1 LQNKNH
7 YLRIYATVLEKA
19 FAARNTTNVA
29 LLDFGTGNGLLALFA
44 KFCGVEK
51 VYASDVSSSF
61 LQAAQQLS
69 TQLNLPIEGWILGNE
84 ETLPHYFS
92 TKSLDMVIGTDV
104 IEHVYNL
111 DQLFNTFNSINSNI
125 ITVFTTASVAE
136 NPIKSKQL
144 KQLQLKDELEDSN
157 AFQMAVENEFAG
169 VCFLEV
175 RKRIIQQYNTNLSN
189 DIVLLLAKK
198 TRGLKK
204 DEIEK
209 AVDFYIQKKILPIE
223 INHPT
228 NTCDPIT
235 GSWTER
241 LLSIK
246 EYKTIHLQH
255 NKTLLVHLGFYNS
268 SAKGVKGI
276 FAAIVNVCLQIFGSI
291 AMIITPFIILEG
303 VPKKSTF

>member
-1 LQNKNH
+1 M
-7 YLRIYATVLEKA
+7 
-19 FAARNTTNVA
+19 
-29 LLDFGTGNGLLALFA
+29 
-44 KFCGVEK
+44 
-51 VYASDVSSSF
+51 YASDVSSSF
-61 LQAAQQLS
+61 LHAAQQLS
-69 TQLNLPIEGWILGNE
+69 IQLNLPIEGWILGNE
-84 ETLPHYFS
+84 EQLSTFFS
-92 TKSLDMVIGTDV
+92 NKELNMVIGTDV

-111 DQLFNTFNSINSNI
+111 DVLFTTFNSINRNM

-169 VCFLEV
+169 ICFLDV
-175 RKRIIQQYNTNLSN
+175 RKKIIQHCNANLSN
-189 DIVLLLAKK
+189 DIVMLLAKK

-209 AVDFYIQKKILPIE
+209 AVEIYLQTKTLPVE

-241 LLSIK
+241 LLSIQ
-246 EYKTIHLQH
+246 EYKKLHLRH
-255 NKTLLVHLGFYNS
+255 DKILLVHNGFYNS
-268 SAKGVKGI
+268 SEKGLKNMIAGLLNLI
-276 FAAIVNVCLQIFGSI
+276 ITIAGSLAIV
-291 AMIITPFIILEG
+291 ITPFIILEG
-303 VPKKSTF
+303 VPKKTTNKINI